1 MAGSNE
7 LVLAQAYRLD
17 CLRVKGHKVEIHVE
31 AQIDYFNQV
40 EYLANEGRSL
50 ELLAAYVEEMIAA
63 DNAIAERPRTWPLA
77 RPSKRVRKFGPTKR
91 FRFLVFYLIC
101 DDSTV
106 RILNYC
112 APGRQPRWLGR
123 L

>member
-1 MAGSNE
+1 VNE
-7 LVLAQAYRLD
+7 
-17 CLRVKGHKVEIHVE
+17 HKVEIHSG
-31 AQIDYFNQV
+31 ARIDFFRQV
-40 EYLANEGRSL
+40 EYLAKHDCPL
-50 ELLAAYVEEMIAA
+50 ERIAAYVEEMIAA
-63 DNAIAERPRTWPLA
+63 DNAISERPKTWPLA

-101 DDSTV
+101 DESTV

-112 APGRQPRWLGR
+112 APGRQPLWLER

>member
-1 MAGSNE
+1 VNG
-7 LVLAQAYRLD
+7 Y
-17 CLRVKGHKVEIHVE
+17 KVEIHSA

-40 EYLANEGRSL
+40 EYLAEKGRSL
-50 ELLAAYVEEMIAA
+50 EMLAAYVEEMIAA
-63 DNAIAERPRTWPLA
+63 DEAIGARPRTWPLA

-91 FRFLVFYLIC
+91 FRFLVFYVIGN
-101 DDSTV
+101 DSTV

-112 APGRQPRWLGR
+112 APGRQPRWLER